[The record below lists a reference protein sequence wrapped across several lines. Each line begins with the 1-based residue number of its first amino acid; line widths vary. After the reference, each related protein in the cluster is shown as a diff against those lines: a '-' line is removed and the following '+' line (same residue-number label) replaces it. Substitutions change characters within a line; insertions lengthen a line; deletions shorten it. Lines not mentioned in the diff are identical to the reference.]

1 MAQTVCLD
9 TNIVIWGILGE
20 GKAEDELKREKAVH
34 LLEMLQ
40 QRDDRVLLPAI
51 VLAEVVAKVSP
62 PDREEVVS
70 KLSSAC
76 EIVPFD
82 AGSALEFG
90 TVRAVGMKKKSR
102 EFPRKEISLDSLIVA
117 ICRRQAVQVLY
128 TDDGKLEK
136 LAAHFMR
143 VEGLPPV
150 PPKPLS
156 LLNVQRS
163 SGSFGAM

>member
-1 MAQTVCLD
+1 MAQIVCLD
-9 TNIVIWGILGE
+9 TNIVIWGILGQ
-20 GKAEDELKREKAVH
+20 GKAEDELKREKAVY

-40 QRDDRVLLPAI
+40 QQNDRVLLPTI

-62 PDREEVVS
+62 PDRAEVVS

-82 AGSALEFG
+82 AGSAMEFS
-90 TVRAVGMKKKSR
+90 TVRTVGMKKKSR

-117 ICRRQAVQVLY
+117 ICRRQDVQILY
-128 TDDGKLEK
+128 TNDDNLRK

-143 VEGLPPV
+143 VEELPNI

-156 LLNVQRS
+156 LLT
-163 SGSFGAM
+163 